1 MVNKIK
7 YMDILNCICR
17 YYGITQ
23 DKLIGLMQRKE
34 YRYML
39 LLILKNNNCLDTEE
53 IREMLQVK
61 SIRSVSNN
69 IKSAEKTLLIN
80 RDFRRKF
87 FDLEDNIEKM

>member
-1 MVNKIK
+1 MISKIK

-23 DKLIGLMQRKE
+23 DNLIKLMQRKE

-53 IREMLQVK
+53 IKEMLQVK
-61 SIRSVSNN
+61 SLRSVSNN